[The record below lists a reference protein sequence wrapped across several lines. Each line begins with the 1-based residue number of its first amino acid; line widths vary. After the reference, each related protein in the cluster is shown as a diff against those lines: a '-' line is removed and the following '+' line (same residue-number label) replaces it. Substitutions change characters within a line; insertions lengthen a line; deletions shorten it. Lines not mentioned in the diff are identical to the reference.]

1 MYDLKKQVYID
12 KIAYTKG
19 PLMSIFVWFFLFE
32 MFFII
37 HFFTLRHKFF
47 LHSLNKAPI
56 CSPFINKEYFPRIF
70 LLPDS
75 HRASFLMVSSRKI
88 RRILQVGKMLL
99 VQLYSR
105 HLKTL
110 PCPSDT
116 SRSIRIQRR
125 TFHSEFLFWCAYQLW
140 VTSPA
145 VEPVC
150 QLSSRLKP
158 ASRQVNTD
166 TLTEEY

>member
-56 CSPFINKEYFPRIF
+56 CSPFINKEYFQRIF
-70 LLPDS
+70 LLPDR
-75 HRASFLMVSSRKI
+75 HRASFLMVSSGHI
-88 RRILQVGKMLL
+88 RMLLQVGKMLL

-116 SRSIRIQRR
+116 HGRTLYQGASESSGELSIRSFYSCARINYGSTLQLWSRSV
-125 TFHSEFLFWCAYQLW
+125 S
-140 VTSPA
+140 
-145 VEPVC
+145 
-150 QLSSRLKP
+150 
-158 ASRQVNTD
+158 
-166 TLTEEY
+166 